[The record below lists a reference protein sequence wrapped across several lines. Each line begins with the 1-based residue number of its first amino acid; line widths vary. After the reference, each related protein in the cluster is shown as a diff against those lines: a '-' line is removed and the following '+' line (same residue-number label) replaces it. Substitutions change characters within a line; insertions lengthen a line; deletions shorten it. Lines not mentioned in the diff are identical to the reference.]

1 MKTKELQIAP
11 PSRRRAGGSR
21 KLPEASRPGNHLTVN
36 RRSLSPEGLRIETFT
51 PVDDNGT
58 QETRNE
64 S

>member
-36 RRSLSPEGLRIETFT
+36 RRSLSPEGLRIETGQRT
-51 PVDDNGT
+51 LAYTGL
-58 QETRNE
+58 
-64 S
+64 